1 MQTGSEVVEV
11 DFIVVDAYSPY
22 TAIVARPW
30 LHTLGAVSSTLHQKV
45 EYLSEGQIKEI
56 LGDQSMARQCLV
68 VAIQH
73 KPEAES
79 SAHEEKDLYQLKPSV
94 LSIDKPAEDAKCED
108 LVKIIIGDDPEKF
121 FQIGSQLPHQ
131 EKEELIEFLRRN
143 IDVFAWD
150 AYEAPGVDPEFV
162 FHHLKVNPLI
172 TPRKQPPRHPSK
184 KHAEAVWEEVTKL
197 KQARA
202 IKEVFLSWMVSKY
215 SSGKEKE

>member
-1 MQTGSEVVEV
+1 
-11 DFIVVDAYSPY
+11 
-22 TAIVARPW
+22 
-30 LHTLGAVSSTLHQKV
+30 
-45 EYLSEGQIKEI
+45 
-56 LGDQSMARQCLV
+56 MARQCLV

-108 LVKIIIGDDPEKF
+108 LVKIIIGDDLEKF

-184 KHAEAVWEEVTKL
+184 EHAEAV
-197 KQARA
+197 
-202 IKEVFLSWMVSKY
+202 
-215 SSGKEKE
+215 